1 VYVQLVLIAWL
12 AAIAAVT
19 MGLALS
25 ASVRSQEQATS
36 LIPLALIPSL
46 LFGGA
51 IVPVATMTAPLKVV
65 SDLVFV
71 QWAYAGAGQVIGM
84 NERIAL
90 RGGRARVFGPD
101 FFDLPFATTLLILA
115 LFIAVFLAI
124 TMALLRR
131 RTE

>member
-1 VYVQLVLIAWL
+1 
-12 AAIAAVT
+12 

-51 IVPVATMTAPLKVV
+51 IVPVASMTTPLKIV

-71 QWAYAGAGQVIGM
+71 RWSYAGAGQVIGM
-84 NERIAL
+84 NDRIMQ
-90 RGGRARVFGPD
+90 RRTRAQVFGLD
-101 FFDLPFATTLLILA
+101 FFDLSFGATLLILL
-115 LFIAVFLAI
+115 LFVAVFLAI